1 MATCI
6 AAAALAGPAAA
17 PAAQPR
23 LVPAPRVDF
32 LTKRL
37 YDIGVADPDRDGRQD
52 IFTTNHKFRSV
63 FLRNHGG
70 RFENAINE
78 VGLGPDSRFPGLD
91 LMRPPAD
98 TSAPGVYV
106 WPSDEPGDAGRL
118 HVASTG
124 ITVGGRVRLMTRKLA
139 VRSQRSASAM
149 LGRDENGRPY
159 ADFTIAPGG
168 EVVVASN
175 GLADLPIQ
183 FELDESGPGAVTGD
197 EIHVGSEGVSPE
209 SPLFQIML
217 RDRHGIAFADVA
229 GNREQ
234 DAFVVTGGLGG
245 GIASP
250 LFLGAVRDQLLVAG
264 AGPGGGYGD
273 EIVAS
278 GVVKGR
284 CRGRSVSYA
293 DADGRGNLDLLT
305 TCEGGPPQMYAQTLR
320 GGFVGVVGPP
330 VVGRAFR
337 WAPLGG
343 GRPTLLASTR
353 RGLESWKLD
362 RGGWDRVAT
371 LRSVREVEQIALG
384 DFDNSGAL
392 DAVVTGADGLT
403 LLGNRGGR
411 LRPVRSRLGLP
422 GDAAAASF
430 VDYDNDGRLDVSLA
444 PQGIYR
450 WDRRRDRFRRTG
462 ALTMRRTG
470 YAIVQ
475 WMDYD
480 NDGRRDPLIAASA
493 REFSPSAH
501 VIRKRNVTRAG
512 HWLEIDL
519 TGSSRNREAIG
530 ASVRARLG
538 RGRAVTQWVGQNDD
552 SRHSQGHYRLYFG
565 LGGKRVVRRLI
576 VRWPGGGETRLRRV
590 RGDRILRISRAGRR
604 IVPPRAGRSAAR

>member
-1 MATCI
+1 VGWRQAATCI
-6 AAAALAGPAAA
+6 VAIALVGPAAA

-23 LVPAPRVDF
+23 LQPAPRVDF

-37 YDIGVADPDRDGRQD
+37 YDIGVADPDRDGHQD

-63 FLRNHGG
+63 FLRNRGG
-70 RFENAINE
+70 RFRNAINE
-78 VGLGPDSRFPGLD
+78 IGLGPDSRFPGLD

-98 TSAPGVYV
+98 RSAPGVYV

-118 HVASTG
+118 HLASTD
-124 ITVGGRVRLMTRKLA
+124 ITVSGRVRLMTRKLA
-139 VRSQRSASAM
+139 IRSQRSASAA
-149 LGRDENGRPY
+149 LGRDENNRPY
-159 ADFTIAPGG
+159 VDFTIAPGG
-168 EVVVASN
+168 EVVFASN

-183 FELDESGPGAVTGD
+183 FEFAESGPGAVSGG
-197 EIHVGSEGVSPE
+197 EIHVGAEGVSPAAT
-209 SPLFQIML
+209 LFQVML

-229 GNREQ
+229 GTRDQ
-234 DAFVVTGGLGG
+234 DAFVITGGLGG

-264 AGPGGGYGD
+264 DGPGGGYGD

-278 GVVKGR
+278 GIVKGR

-293 DADGRGNLDLLT
+293 DADGRGNLDLLA
-305 TCEGGPPQMYAQTLR
+305 TCEGAPPQMYAQTMR
-320 GGFVGVVGPP
+320 GGFIGVVGPP
-330 VVGRAFR
+330 VVGRAYR

-343 GRPTLLASTR
+343 RRPTLLASTR
-353 RGLESWKLD
+353 RGLESWKLN
-362 RGGWDRVAT
+362 RGGWDRIAT

-384 DFDNSGAL
+384 DFDNSGTL
-392 DAVVTGADGLT
+392 DVMATGARGIT
-403 LLGNRGGR
+403 LLANRGGR
-411 LRPVRSRLGLP
+411 LRPLRSRLGLP
-422 GDAAAASF
+422 RAAAAASF

-470 YAIVQ
+470 YAIVE

-512 HWLEIDL
+512 HWLEVDL
-519 TGSSRNREAIG
+519 AGPSRNREAIG
-530 ASVRARLG
+530 ASVRARLRGG
-538 RGRAVTQWVGQNDD
+538 RTLTQWVGQNDD
-552 SRHSQGHYRLYFG
+552 ARHSQGHYRLYFG
-565 LGGKRVVRRLI
+565 LGRARVVRRLT
-576 VRWPGGGETRLRRV
+576 VRWPGGGETRLRKV
-590 RGDRILRISRAGRR
+590 GADRLLRISRGR
-604 IVPPRAGRSAAR
+604 